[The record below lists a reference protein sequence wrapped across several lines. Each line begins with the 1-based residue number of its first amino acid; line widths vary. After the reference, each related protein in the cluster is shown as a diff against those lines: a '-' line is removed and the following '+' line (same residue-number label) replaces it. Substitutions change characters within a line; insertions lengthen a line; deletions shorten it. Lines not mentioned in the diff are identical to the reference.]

1 MPIEHMVTINATDR
15 NDPQFV
21 EFVTRIIDAVAKF
34 YRPDEIYI
42 TQIDHWFDH
51 KWKAF
56 SGKVLGAL
64 GVWKGRLTL
73 PPFKPSR
80 VVSQVYYEVA
90 PSGTAIYTLKSAA
103 PLHIDQWSDANMQR
117 FVDRVSRNGV
127 LVWYSG
133 DTKASDTAS
142 VMLYH
147 VTDEEAVGWYA
158 SFKKKEGWKLNKVE
172 GISRRELSAML
183 EMSPSPHGI

>member
-1 MPIEHMVTINATDR
+1 MVTINATDR
-15 NDPQFV
+15 DDPQFV
-21 EFVTRIIDAVAKF
+21 EFVTRIIAAVTKL

-42 TQIDHWFDH
+42 LQIDHWFDH

-73 PPFKPSR
+73 PPFSPNR
-80 VVSQVYYEVA
+80 VVSQVYYEGE
-90 PSGTAIYTLKSAA
+90 PSGTATYTLKSAS

-117 FVDRVSRNGV
+117 FVDRVCRNGV
-127 LVWYSG
+127 FVWYSG
-133 DTKASDTAS
+133 NTKASDAAS
-142 VMLYH
+142 VMLYR
-147 VTDEEAVGWYA
+147 VRDGEAVGWYA
-158 SFKKKEGWKLNKVE
+158 SFKEKEGWKLNKVE

-183 EMSPSPHGI
+183 EMSPLPHGI